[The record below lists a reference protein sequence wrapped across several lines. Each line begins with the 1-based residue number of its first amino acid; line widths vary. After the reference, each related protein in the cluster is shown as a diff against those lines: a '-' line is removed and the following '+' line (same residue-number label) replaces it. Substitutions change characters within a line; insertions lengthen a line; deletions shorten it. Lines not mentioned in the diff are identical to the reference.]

1 MKKMKRLLVAILSG
15 LTAIACIAGVSA
27 CKNSA
32 DKNSSEDKAPVDS
45 SVPST
50 DININFGGDPVV
62 CVHDYSVVYDE
73 MAPTCDEDGF
83 KDMGCSKCG
92 VEKHITVKAL
102 GHNYG
107 DAKCGDGKVECANA
121 CGESK
126 DFTAHAFTNAT
137 CDAPATCANCGE
149 TRGEKLEH
157 VAGTPVTENCVT
169 TVKCTNCSEVLES
182 KAAHKIA
189 FAFSTVGTG
198 ANAINA
204 WTVGKYNVQVT
215 TDSATGAKSVA
226 ATCTVDGLKD
236 FKICTACAEAFA
248 EAYQAESI
256 DNVVAWN
263 KMSELEKV
271 NLIASNV
278 YTEGYEEAKIP
289 AGHTMV
295 NYFKADANDTT
306 AVVSSLTANAKGEF
320 IAASCTTKGLKNF
333 KVCAVCNVPSAGY
346 SSDFAVIADMVTL
359 DADENA
365 ATEKVLVT
373 EGYAEAVTAALGH
386 DYVNPATGKTSFV
399 AGYAATCKAEGK
411 TAAYTCYRCNATQ
424 TASTIAKL
432 PHDGAVNNTDTAV
445 SVEFKNAAS
454 KKAACG
460 NMNYCGVCQT
470 EWGTVVDHVKTY
482 MTEKPATC
490 TTDGYTSSS
499 WYCSKCDKVEYVY
512 NYATGHNFV
521 NGMSVVETAAT
532 CTTDGLN
539 AHILCANGCGTKAVA
554 TTANGV
560 TTYAVKTTAELVKAP
575 KTGHKIV
582 LTAGAEAT
590 FVTGATLRD
599 ALLNAIRNH
608 VAAATTNSCNSFDT
622 SAYKCT
628 VCQAYTPAV
637 GHDVNAPGVW
647 YLDAMGYPVASSAAA
662 YVANGVYYATISEVP
677 ANLQSVAVK
686 ATFNVGATVATC
698 SAAAKCNLCQVAIG
712 ANKSHNFITSA
723 TADKYAQYYVAGV
736 EATCTA
742 AGRRAYYVCS
752 NNCGAISVDGYN
764 VMTAKDANGNTV
776 NVNTNNAA
784 TYLAIKPLD
793 HVYADVAWTNATCT
807 ADGHNAHR
815 VCVDCGAKDGYVAI
829 ARPATHASNA
839 TGSCA
844 EYVVCDCAIKVWVDT
859 NNNGVVDG
867 SETITGYVGC
877 GETFKNPNYQPNNH
891 DWNQGEVC
899 RSCNAH
905 HTHDMTNDVDTDGK
919 KECAVC
925 GKEEQ

>member
-32 DKNSSEDKAPVDS
+32 DSNKDKAPVDS

-62 CVHDYSVVYDE
+62 CAHEYTVEYGVKT
-73 MAPTCDEDGF
+73 APTCTTDGV
-83 KDMGCSKCG
+83 KYMGCAKCG
-92 VEKHITVKAL
+92 DKLEVSVAKL
-102 GHNYG
+102 GHDYG
-107 DAKCGDGKVECANA
+107 DAKCGDGNVECANG
-121 CGESK
+121 CGVSK

-137 CDAPATCANCGE
+137 CAAPATCANCGE

-157 VAGTPVTENCVT
+157 VAGTPVTANCVT

-182 KAAHKIA
+182 KAAHNIV
-189 FAFSTVGTG
+189 FALTEAAGRPAWAVASYGLAPVTEN
-198 ANAINA
+198 NAK
-204 WTVGKYNVQVT
+204 VVK
-215 TDSATGAKSVA
+215 
-226 ATCTVDGLKD
+226 ATCEVDGLKD
-236 FKICTACAEAFA
+236 FKICMTCADAFA
-248 EAYQAESI
+248 TAYVAESF
-256 DNVVAWN
+256 DNAVAWSQ
-263 KMSELEKV
+263 MTALQKV

-320 IAASCTTKGLKNF
+320 IAAGCTTKGLKNF

-482 MTEKPATC
+482 MTAVAATC
-490 TTDGYTSSS
+490 TTDGYSSSS

-512 NYATGHNFV
+512 NYATGHNFA
-521 NGMSVVETAAT
+521 NGTSVVETAAT

-628 VCQAYTPAV
+628 VCQVYTPSV

-662 YVANGVYYATISEVP
+662 YVVNGVYYATLAEVP

-712 ANKSHNFITSA
+712 ANKSHNFITIA

-752 NNCGAISVDGYN
+752 NNCGAVSVDGYN
-764 VMTAKDANGNTV
+764 VMTAKDANGNVV
-776 NVNTNNAA
+776 NVNTTNAGA
-784 TYLAIKPLD
+784 YLAIKALD
-793 HVYADVAWTNATCT
+793 HTYADVDWKNATCT
-807 ADGHNAHR
+807 TVGHNAHK
-815 VCVDCGAKDGYVAI
+815 VCVDCGLKKDYIEIAK
-829 ARPATHASNA
+829 PATHASNA
-839 TGSCA
+839 TGSCS

-905 HTHDMTNDVDTDGK
+905 HTHDMTNDVNNNGK